1 MKSSY
6 MKRMALP
13 MVLVGGSLVTA
24 SLYPSLASAQV
35 PNLPSIS
42 ASTLLTKVL
51 GANAPIY
58 SGTIQLVSNTGI
70 PSAALSAAIP
80 NSSSSLSTLA
90 INALTGTTSYNYWV
104 DGASNARVQ
113 VPLSNGELDLYASP
127 TSSWLYDSTTNVA
140 TKVQSPTSS
149 TSSGSTRTDSYT
161 KSPSVTPA
169 TLVST
174 FLDKLPA
181 GTTVSVATNAYIAGE
196 PTYTLVISPNDPKS
210 LITSITVSVDGN
222 NFDPLGAAIN
232 TSSGQALSISYSQ
245 LSFTKPSES
254 VFSFT
259 PNSSMTQKVIALS
272 GTSSTYSS
280 SMATTSTS
288 TQAGSSSVT
297 HIGQGFSTITVHTAT
312 SAPSAQVQKELSM
325 LGKFGTAAT
334 TSLGQGY
341 VLSLSFGSI
350 FIASNGSYAV
360 GAVAP
365 STLLSAIA

>member
-80 NSSSSLSTLA
+80 NSSSSLSSLA

-127 TSSWLYDSTTNVA
+127 TGAWLYDSTTNVA
-140 TKVQSPTSS
+140 TKVQPPTSS
-149 TSSGSTRTDSYT
+149 TSSGPTSTDSYT
-161 KSPSVTPA
+161 KSPTMTPA
-169 TLVST
+169 TVVST
-174 FLDKLPA
+174 FLSKLPT
-181 GTTVSVATNAYIAGE
+181 GTTVSVATNAYVAGE

-232 TSSGQALSISYSQ
+232 TASGQALSISYSQ

-259 PNSSMTQKVIALS
+259 PNSSMTQKVIAPS
-272 GTSSTYSS
+272 GTSST
-280 SMATTSTS
+280 ATTST
-288 TQAGSSSVT
+288 TAQPGSSVT
-297 HIGQGFSTITVHTAT
+297 HIGQGFSSITVHTAT
-312 SAPSAQVQKELSM
+312 TAPSAQVQKDLSM
-325 LGKFGTAAT
+325 LDKFGTAAT

-341 VLSLSFGSI
+341 VISLSFGSI